1 MPYLNQR
8 THDRPF
14 TVLVCQATACEA
26 GGDPRLLDALR
37 DTIRRCT
44 HGVLVRTGCLLGLST
59 CRPRWLRPQANTSGT
74 VIVVQPCGADRVP
87 HGIPIRV
94 GPVRND
100 RDTRVLCA
108 WLERGEWCLPGP
120 GHQLPDRSPHN
131 GSR

>member
-26 GGDPRLLDALR
+26 GGDPGLLDALR
-37 DTIRRCT
+37 DTTRRCT

-94 GPVRND
+94 GPVRNG
-100 RDTRVLCA
+100 RDSRALCA
-108 WLERGEWCLPGP
+108 WLERGEWRLPGP
-120 GHQLPDRSPHN
+120 GHQLP
-131 GSR
+131 G